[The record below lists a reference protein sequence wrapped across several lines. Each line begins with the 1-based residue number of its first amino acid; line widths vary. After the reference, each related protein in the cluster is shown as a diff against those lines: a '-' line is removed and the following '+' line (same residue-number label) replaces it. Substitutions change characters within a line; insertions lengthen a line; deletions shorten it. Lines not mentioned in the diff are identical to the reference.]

1 MYMVEVQIV
10 SANPAPM
17 GGLSSLA
24 YGQVQSQQKL

>member
-10 SANPAPM
+10 LANPAPM

-24 YGQVQSQQKL
+24 YGQSQQKL